1 MDARRAD
8 VISAGQVL
16 ELLRVAI
23 LGVLVLGIT
32 GTVIELLLLEHDEA
46 DKPLQFVPLI
56 LIAAGV
62 AAIIWHVARPGP
74 ATLGTLSVVMV
85 LYVLSSFVGFLAH
98 FYGSAEFLL
107 ELNPEADTWDILEK
121 ALHAKAPPLL
131 APGMMMQLGLL
142 GLAYVYSDSSYR
154 ARAVR
159 LLKAVRIPLPKE

>member
-1 MDARRAD
+1 MDAQRAD

-62 AAIIWHVARPGP
+62 AAIIWHLARPGP
-74 ATLGTLSVVMV
+74 ASLNVLQIVMAV
-85 LYVLSSFVGFLAH
+85 FVLSSFVGFLAH
-98 FYGSAEFLL
+98 FNGSAEFVH
-107 ELNPEADTWDILEK
+107 ELNPEADTWEILEK

-142 GLAYVYSDSSYR
+142 GLAYVYSDVRYR
-154 ARAVR
+154 ARALRV
-159 LLKAVRIPLPKE
+159 LKAIRIPLPKE

>member
-62 AAIIWHVARPGP
+62 AAIIWHLARPGP

-98 FYGSAEFLL
+98 FYGSAEFVL
-107 ELNPEADTWDILEK
+107 ELNPEAGTWDILEK

-142 GLAYVYSDSSYR
+142 GLAYVYSDFRYR